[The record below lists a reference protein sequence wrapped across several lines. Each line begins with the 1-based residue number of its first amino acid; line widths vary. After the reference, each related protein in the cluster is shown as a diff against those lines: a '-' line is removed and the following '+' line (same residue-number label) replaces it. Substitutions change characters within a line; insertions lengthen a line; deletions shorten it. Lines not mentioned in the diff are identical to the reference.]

1 MTISEFSKIVA
12 ALKTVY
18 TSPGFIPN
26 EQALDMWYR
35 LVGKNNDYQTIS
47 VAAQMYMT
55 TGKFPP
61 TPADILECASKLK
74 AESSYL
80 SEQEAWATVA
90 KACTNGEWIE
100 GGYSYQKNF
109 DRLPKILQKAVGTPE
124 TLRNWSQVD
133 MATMQTVVQ
142 SNFLRSYRAAL
153 EARKEIDKYP
163 PKLQEMIRAAGAIEQ
178 QETVPELP
186 TLGEIVGRLEQDNKN
201 YPPEQ
206 CEGALGDWIAGK
218 KERLSYGYD
227 D

>member
-18 TSPGFIPN
+18 TAPGFVPN

-90 KACTNGEWIE
+90 KACSNGI
-100 GGYSYQKNF
+100 
-109 DRLPKILQKAVGTPE
+109 
-124 TLRNWSQVD
+124 
-133 MATMQTVVQ
+133 
-142 SNFLRSYRAAL
+142 
-153 EARKEIDKYP
+153 
-163 PKLQEMIRAAGAIEQ
+163 
-178 QETVPELP
+178 
-186 TLGEIVGRLEQDNKN
+186 
-201 YPPEQ
+201 
-206 CEGALGDWIAGK
+206 
-218 KERLSYGYD
+218 YGYREEFD
-227 D
+227 KLPPYVAKGSRNATDAP

>member
-18 TSPGFIPN
+18 TAPGFVPN

-80 SEQEAWATVA
+80 SEQEAWATVS
-90 KACTNGEWIE
+90 KACGNGIY
-100 GGYSYQKNF
+100 GYREEFNK
-109 DRLPKILQKAVGTPE
+109 LPPTLQKAVGTP
-124 TLRNWSQVD
+124 
-133 MATMQTVVQ
+133 QT
-142 SNFLRSYRAAL
+142 
-153 EARKEIDKYP
+153 
-163 PKLQEMIRAAGAIEQ
+163 
-178 QETVPELP
+178 
-186 TLGEIVGRLEQDNKN
+186 GR
-201 YPPEQ
+201 
-206 CEGALGDWIAGK
+206 
-218 KERLSYGYD
+218 
-227 D
+227 

>member
-18 TSPGFIPN
+18 TAPGFVPN

-90 KACTNGEWIE
+90 KACSNGIY
-100 GGYSYQKNF
+100 GYREEF
-109 DRLPKILQKAVGTPE
+109 DKLPPTLQKAVGTPQ
-124 TLRNWSQVD
+124 LGGSRFSGLSD
-133 MATMQTVVQ
+133 GHTVKLPQ
-142 SNFLRSYRAAL
+142 
-153 EARKEIDKYP
+153 
-163 PKLQEMIRAAGAIEQ
+163 KLQSGVRSTKGDRQVPNETPRNDKSGGSDRAERNSTRTTHTGRNSWAVRAG
-178 QETVPELP
+178 
-186 TLGEIVGRLEQDNKN
+186 
-201 YPPEQ
+201 
-206 CEGALGDWIAGK
+206 
-218 KERLSYGYD
+218 
-227 D
+227 

>member
-26 EQALDMWYR
+26 EPALDMWYR

-61 TPADILECASKLK
+61 TPADILECANKLK
-74 AESSYL
+74 AENNYL
-80 SEQEAWATVA
+80 SEQEAWATVS
-90 KACTNGEWIE
+90 KACSNGIY
-100 GGYSYQKNF
+100 GYKEEF
-109 DRLPKILQKAVGTPE
+109 DKLPATLQKAVGTPQ
-124 TLRNWSQVD
+124 TLYNWAVVD
-133 MATMQTVVQ
+133 AATFQTVIQ

-153 EARKEIDKYP
+153 EAQKEIDKYP

-178 QETVPELP
+178 KEVKPELP
-186 TLGEIVGRLEQDNKN
+186 TLREIVGRLEQDNNKN
-201 YPPEQ
+201 YVPEQ
-206 CEGALGDWIAGK
+206 CSGALGDWIAGK
-218 KERLSYGYD
+218 KERLGYE
-227 D
+227 

>member
-18 TSPGFIPN
+18 TAPGFVPN

-35 LVGKNNDYQTIS
+35 LVGKNNDYQTMS

-80 SEQEAWATVA
+80 SEQEAWATVS
-90 KACTNGEWIE
+90 KACSNGIY
-100 GGYSYQKNF
+100 GYREEFYK
-109 DRLPKILQKAVGTPE
+109 LPPTLQKAVGTPQ
-124 TLRNWSQVD
+124 TLHDWAVVD
-133 MATMQTVVQ
+133 SADFQTVIQ

-153 EARKEIDKYP
+153 ERQKEIDKYP
-163 PKLQEMIRAAGAIEQ
+163 PKLQKMIQAAGAIEQ
-178 QETVPELP
+178 KETVPELP
-186 TLGEIVGRLEQDNKN
+186 TLGEIVERLEQDNKN
-201 YPPEQ
+201 YTPEQ
-206 CEGALGDWIAGK
+206 CSGALGDWIAGK
-218 KERLSYGYD
+218 KERMGYGYD

>member
-1 MTISEFSKIVA
+1 MTTSEFSKIVA

-26 EQALDMWYR
+26 EPALDMWYR

-74 AESSYL
+74 AESNYL
-80 SEQEAWATVA
+80 SEQEAWATVT
-90 KACTNGEWIE
+90 KACSNGIY
-100 GGYSYQKNF
+100 GYKEEF
-109 DRLPKILQKAVGTPE
+109 DKLPATLQKAVGTPQ
-124 TLRNWSQVD
+124 TLHNWAVVD
-133 MATMQTVVQ
+133 AATFQTVIQ
-142 SNFLRSYRAAL
+142 SNFLRNYRAAL
-153 EARKEIDKYP
+153 EAQKEIDKYP

-178 QETVPELP
+178 KETVPELP

-201 YPPEQ
+201 YTPEQ
-206 CEGALGDWIAGK
+206 CEGALGDWIAEK
-218 KERLSYGYD
+218 KERIGYGYD

>member
-26 EQALDMWYR
+26 EPTLDMWYR
-35 LVGKNNDYQTIS
+35 LVGKNNDYQTMS

-133 MATMQTVVQ
+133 MATMQTVA
-142 SNFLRSYRAAL
+142 RSTKGDRQVPAEAPRDDTGGGGDRAKRNSAGTTHTGRNSW
-153 EARKEIDKYP
+153 AV
-163 PKLQEMIRAAGAIEQ
+163 RAG
-178 QETVPELP
+178 
-186 TLGEIVGRLEQDNKN
+186 
-201 YPPEQ
+201 
-206 CEGALGDWIAGK
+206 
-218 KERLSYGYD
+218 
-227 D
+227 